1 MFLFKKVLWWV
12 VVVLAVG
19 YIILVIVRAF
29 HFYNLDKTNEQVE
42 KIHNTRLQLSDVMGE
57 NLPPD
62 PGTEADKTIAG
73 VDTNQNGIRDDV
85 ELAIFKEYPNS
96 AKKRAVSLQYALA
109 LQKQMILPIVNTET
123 LVATVEY
130 KSKASKCMWTLGDT
144 DKYKN
149 FIDNLQVNTKE
160 RNQYLDEIYDKLGSF
175 SVSKEGC
182 DLDLSTL
189 PN

>member
-1 MFLFKKVLWWV
+1 MASFKKILKWTVITLGG
-12 VVVLAVG
+12 A
-19 YIILVIVRAF
+19 YIILVIGRAIY
-29 HFYNLDKTNEQVE
+29 FYNQDKTDAQVQ
-42 KIHNTRLQLSDVMGE
+42 KIHSTKLRLSDVMGE
-57 NLPPD
+57 NLPSD
-62 PGTEADKTIAG
+62 PGPEADKTVAG

-189 PN
+189 